1 MFALD
6 MAASKQLVVLP
17 IDGIEQVSKCAS
29 CPRESPGVFCDL
41 PYPLSRDFARA
52 AHIRRVPGG
61 EILLREGESPTGIF
75 IVCRG
80 RVKLSIGSGN
90 DNGVILRM
98 AEPGSVL
105 GLNSVVSGNP
115 TGLTAS
121 TVFPSTLDFISR
133 VDFLKL
139 LRLYP
144 ELWMRVAQQLS
155 MYCDTVC
162 QRIRAIRLPQS
173 AAEKLARLL
182 AQWSATTGG
191 NFAETVMIPVRTHE
205 DLGRMVGITR
215 ETVSRLLGE
224 FRRHNIVDV
233 KGSHLRVIDPEALKR
248 LCENQTSL

>member
-1 MFALD
+1 

-17 IDGIEQVSKCAS
+17 GFGLEQVSKCAS

-41 PYPLSRDFARA
+41 PYPLSRDFARV
-52 AHIRRVPGG
+52 AHTRRVPGG
-61 EILLREGESPTGIF
+61 ETLLREGQSPIGIF

-80 RVKLSIGSGN
+80 RVKLSIGGDN

-98 AEPGSVL
+98 ADPGSVL
-105 GLNSVVSGNP
+105 GLNSAVSGNP
-115 TGLTAS
+115 IGVTAT

-133 VDFLKL
+133 PDFLKL
-139 LRLYP
+139 LREHS

-155 MYCDTVC
+155 IYCDTAC

-173 AAEKLARLL
+173 ATEKLARVL

-191 NFAETVMIPVRTHE
+191 NFAESVMIPVRTHE
-205 DLGRMVGITR
+205 ELGRMVGITR

-224 FRRHNIVDV
+224 FRKNNVVDL
-233 KGSHLRVIDPEALKR
+233 KGSQLRVLDAEALKR
-248 LCENQTSL
+248 LCENHTSL